1 MKHLIKMTALLA
13 TLMVTP
19 SLMAQEITQAQKDG
33 SARLVSECAI
43 KYAPANWDLI
53 TVILDRTDPKKVVIY
68 NNARITNAKGEKQL
82 VDIDV
87 SKCDI
92 NKQVNDLLK
101 FQAILPTDQANWKSL
116 VFQTNS
122 KGGYEVFTNIA
133 WERMLAKQKA
143 ANQKKS
149 K

>member
-1 MKHLIKMTALLA
+1 MKSFIKITAALKALIGA
-13 TLMVTP
+13 P
-19 SLMAQEITQAQKDG
+19 SLMAQGITQAQKDG
-33 SARLVSECAI
+33 SANLVSECAI

-53 TVILDRTDPKKVVIY
+53 TVILDRTDPKKMVVY

-87 SKCDI
+87 SKCDV
-92 NKQVNDLLK
+92 NKQVNDLLQ
-101 FQAILPTDQANWKSL
+101 FQAILPADQVNWTSL
-116 VFQTNS
+116 VLQTNT

-133 WERMLAKQKA
+133 WERMM
-143 ANQKKS
+143 ANQKKP